1 MQDTCLSSSSTFGP
15 HWNSYILQVDRERE
29 RERAPS
35 HILYK
40 HVCTGIA
47 HSAYT
52 LSELYLRSQKTQ
64 GKTSPTPCKRHPP
77 LVDFLGKI
85 WVKKLSEHW
94 ASLYRQL
101 ALHSFHWCS
110 NRSWV
115 HSWKHRPFS
124 NARKKRKL
132 SYSHLEVRAFWG
144 FLGARIR
151 VNEGMAK
158 RHNSNLRE
166 KCFNF
171 CLGTEKIPMVGG
183 LMVFG
188 DQLLRTNIQGKGIP
202 IASRREGQEAWKA
215 DDKTM
220 KWIHS

>member
-101 ALHSFHWCS
+101 ALHSFHWWKTQTDVAHRRSS

-124 NARKKRKL
+124 NARKKGNCLIPTSRCEP
-132 SYSHLEVRAFWG
+132 SEVSLVPG
-144 FLGARIR
+144 SGSMR
-151 VNEGMAK
+151 VWPNDTTATF
-158 RHNSNLRE
+158 E
-166 KCFNF
+166 KSASTFAWEQKKF
-171 CLGTEKIPMVGG
+171 PWWVVWWCLGINYWEQISK
-183 LMVFG
+183 
-188 DQLLRTNIQGKGIP
+188 
-202 IASRREGQEAWKA
+202 ARE
-215 DDKTM
+215 
-220 KWIHS
+220 SP